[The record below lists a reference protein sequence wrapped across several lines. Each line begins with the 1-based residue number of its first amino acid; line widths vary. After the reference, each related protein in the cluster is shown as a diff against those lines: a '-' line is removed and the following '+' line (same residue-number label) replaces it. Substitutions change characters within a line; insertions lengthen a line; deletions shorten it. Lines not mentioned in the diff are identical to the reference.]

1 MTGTPLGAV
10 WSDDGE
16 TATILSGQI
25 RARFVRH
32 SFWNRFNFTEKSYIP
47 KEGLRSCAWR
57 GATKSRERAMATE
70 QKRIELKV

>member
-1 MTGTPLGAV
+1 MRPVSLGALLFWLIIGTPLGAA
-10 WSDDGE
+10 WSDDDSHYVVLGGE

-47 KEGLRSCAWR
+47 KEGLRSCA
-57 GATKSRERAMATE
+57 
-70 QKRIELKV
+70 